1 VIVVELTS
9 EDLHFISIFSKI
21 TKCTPTN
28 IFKTDFGLVFLVNP
42 FDLGK
47 AIGKNARNISVLKK
61 KFGIN
66 VLVLPDV
73 NDPEAFVR
81 HTLSNVK
88 VISAE
93 IREAPGQKVLFLTID
108 ERDKG
113 IALGKKGR
121 RIKMIKQILKEKYG
135 VDLFMRSKRAIF

>member
-1 VIVVELTS
+1 MIAVELTS

-21 TKCTPTN
+21 TKCTPSN

-47 AIGKNARNISVLKK
+47 AIGKNAKNINILKK
-61 KFGIN
+61 KFGTD

-73 NDPEAFVR
+73 EDPEAFVR
-81 HTLSNVK
+81 HTLSNVN

-108 ERDKG
+108 EKDRG
-113 IALGKKGR
+113 LAIGKNGR

-135 VDLFMRSKRAIF
+135 VDLFMKAKRVVF